1 MLRLVSLLT
10 ILFTAALATAAQAT
24 PTPSFTVSDSPTVGI
39 PVTFDA
45 TATVC
50 DAEPCGYTWRILDG
64 SRLGITFGRTPV
76 ARYTFDEPGLVA
88 VQLRVVNSNPRIGGP
103 SAREASLVQSF
114 TVAPGTAP
122 RCPDASLTTR
132 PGVPVALPADPC
144 SHPAGNPNDAVGA
157 PAPAHGQVVDGS
169 YVPEPGFHG
178 VDELTYQVADRVTG
192 ERSNVATVRVLV
204 DTAPVCADLA
214 LTVEPGQTLALTAF
228 PPCSDPD
235 GDALAV
241 ATGDPLHG
249 TLARDPTSGAA
260 TYTPAPGYTGTDTIA
275 YHAVDAFGLAA
286 GGTLTVGVGVPVP
299 DPAPPA
305 PGPPAAPGPPD
316 PAPAPPDSAPGLPAP
331 PDTSPPAF
339 TLAAAGA
346 RQTAGGL
353 RLRLATSE
361 AGVARVTVTLDRATA
376 RRLKVARRAGGRVTV
391 ASRTTRV
398 RRGSTVV
405 VVRLRAAARRAL
417 RHAGRVRLRVTVR
430 LTDAA
435 GNRTVHTATVTL
447 RARRPR

>member
-260 TYTPAPGYTGTDTIA
+260 TYTPAPGYTGTDTIT

-286 GGTLTVGVGVPVP
+286 GGTLTIGVGVPVP

-316 PAPAPPDSAPGLPAP
+316 PAPA
-331 PDTSPPAF
+331 
-339 TLAAAGA
+339 AASVK
-346 RQTAGGL
+346 AGGL